1 MGEAET
7 GAMVVAPSSELQ
19 LESRGAL
26 IREAL
31 VFGLKLGIDGLKD
44 VVLAPITMFALALDL
59 MKPTPDGGKNLRRVF
74 RLGHGFDQWLDLFK
88 VGRAPEGAGRATQA
102 GFDAAAGGFDDQ
114 LDGVEKLLRD
124 ELATGQ
130 LSGKAKAALRDLLAK
145 SGQAG

>member
-1 MGEAET
+1 
-7 GAMVVAPSSELQ
+7 
-19 LESRGAL
+19 
-26 IREAL
+26 
-31 VFGLKLGIDGLKD
+31 
-44 VVLAPITMFALALDL
+44 MFALALDL